1 MHFRHSD
8 DIWREYPQL
17 VPAVLFATGIS
28 ADCVVADRIEPLL
41 EAARTRVR
49 EANEGELPEVQAW
62 RRVFSKM
69 GLKPTQYRCASESLL
84 RRLRREGTL
93 PSGHPL
99 VDLCNAFSMAYAVP
113 VAVFDVEKIV
123 DFIEVRHA
131 VGDEIFRTFGGEEEQ
146 PPAAEVVF
154 VDAANLAH
162 ARRWTH
168 RQSGWSAVSGDTTSV
183 LIVAEGV
190 HESAAADVPRLLAR
204 LAEELA
210 AVWPTN
216 PVTATLTAASP
227 SFVFH

>member
-1 MHFRHSD
+1 MKFRHSD
-8 DIWREYPQL
+8 DVWREYPQL
-17 VPAVLFATGIS
+17 VPAVLFANGIS
-28 ADCVVADRIEPLL
+28 ADPVVGERIEPLL
-41 EAARTRVR
+41 DAARTRVR

-93 PSGHPL
+93 PSVHPL

-131 VGDEIFRTFGGEEEQ
+131 AGNEIFRTFGGEEEH
-146 PPAAEVVF
+146 PSAGEVVF

-168 RQSGWSAVSGDTTSV
+168 RQSGWSAVSGETASV

-190 HESAAADVPRLLAR
+190 HESAASDVPRLLAA
-204 LAEELA
+204 LSSELSV
-210 AVWPTN
+210 VWPAR
-216 PVTATLTAASP
+216 PLTATLTAASP
-227 SFVFH
+227 AFVFG